1 MGFVE
6 KSVDLLTR
14 EARDR
19 SWDYWPS
26 YRLAWALNRLELPD
40 SALGY
45 ARYALRLS
53 PQNQWCLGEVMRAL
67 YHLQRYDD
75 VLACSSLIR
84 GGGVCRYY
92 LARAEEITGTSRGR
106 SLGYFCETVV
116 AGRDSAAADAAS
128 WLAVLLDGKLED
140 DSLVG
145 LLRLA
150 VDLQP
155 DVEFYR
161 CRLAEEL
168 ADADRIDEAVAS
180 ILPLRV
186 ENCRSTGYWQAWAAV
201 AEAQDD
207 RERQL
212 WALERAWHS
221 RRVPSTARNL
231 GWVLYVEG
239 NDRARAGDLAEAKRL
254 LRLCRALSDS
264 SEAFVRRA
272 DSLLELFGEYEE
284 AVSAA
289 GG

>member
-1 MGFVE
+1 ME
-6 KSVDLLTR
+6 RSVDLLTA

-19 SWDYWPS
+19 SWDYWPR

-45 ARYALRLS
+45 ARSALRLS

-92 LARAEEITGTSRGR
+92 LARVEEITGTSRGR
-106 SLGYFCETVV
+106 SLGYLSETVRL
-116 AGRDSAAADAAS
+116 GPDSAAADASS
-128 WLAVLLDGKLED
+128 WLAVLLAGKLES

-168 ADADRIDEAVAS
+168 ARAGRVDEAVMPL
-180 ILPLRV
+180 LPLRID
-186 ENCRSTGYWQAWAAV
+186 NCKSTGYWQAWAAI
-201 AEAQDD
+201 AEAQED

-212 WALERAWHS
+212 WALQRAWES

-231 GWVLYVEG
+231 GWGLYVVARERVREG
-239 NDRARAGDLAEAKRL
+239 ELEEARGLL
-254 LRLCRALSDS
+254 LRCSAMSDS
-264 SEAFVRRA
+264 SEVFVRKA
-272 DSLLELFGEYEE
+272 DSLLELFDEYEK
-284 AVSAA
+284 AVTAA